1 MFCVQEHAK
10 RTAEKDASD
19 AVKEAKDSAERT
31 ALAAKRVAEL
41 ELKAASDPKT
51 IAENERLR
59 RELDRRTDARFGTF
73 TFKTYSSPHGQYYN
87 DN

>member
-1 MFCVQEHAK
+1 MFCSQEHAK

-19 AVKEAKDSAERT
+19 AVKEAKDSAKRT

-41 ELKAASDPKT
+41 ELKTASDPKT
-51 IAENERLR
+51 LAENQRLR

-73 TFKTYSSPHGQYYN
+73 TFKTYSSPHGRLE
-87 DN
+87 

>member
-1 MFCVQEHAK
+1 MFCSQEHAK

-19 AVKEAKDSAERT
+19 AVKEAKDSAKRT

-73 TFKTYSSPHGQYYN
+73 TFKTYSFPHWQLE
-87 DN
+87 

>member
-1 MFCVQEHAK
+1 MFCSQEHAK

-19 AVKEAKDSAERT
+19 EVKEAKDSAKRT

-73 TFKTYSSPHGQYYN
+73 TFKIY
-87 DN
+87 